1 MRREAGR
8 TKGEQ
13 KERRLLLEADKTALR
28 VKSDLLFEFVLFI
41 CGRTGMLGCLKA
53 PPEVFEESGSFDS
66 SFILPLQQKCGQ
78 IVMISIV

>member
-8 TKGEQ
+8 AKGEQ

-28 VKSDLLFEFVLFI
+28 VKGDLLFEFVLFI
-41 CGRTGMLGCLKA
+41 CGGTGVLCGLKA
-53 PPEVFEESGSFDS
+53 PLEVFEEPGSFDS
-66 SFILPLQQKCGQ
+66 SFVLSLQQKCGQ